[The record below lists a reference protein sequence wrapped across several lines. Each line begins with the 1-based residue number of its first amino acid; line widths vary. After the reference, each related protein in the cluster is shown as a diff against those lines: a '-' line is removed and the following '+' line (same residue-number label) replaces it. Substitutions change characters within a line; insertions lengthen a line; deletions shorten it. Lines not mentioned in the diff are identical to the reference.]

1 MNGAE
6 VGMDE
11 TEPRTTDGI
20 PKLPDPANGIIP
32 PGRYWFDSTY
42 GPTIIDILDQSAAA
56 ARRASSDS
64 FAASVSRYA
73 PNAAGDVSAPRG

>member
-1 MNGAE
+1 
-6 VGMDE
+6 MDE

-32 PGRYWFDSTY
+32 PGRYWFDSPY

-56 ARRASSDS
+56 ASNSSRDS
-64 FAASVSRYA
+64 FAARVSRYA